1 MEEEY
6 DNLPQE
12 VKDILDSFDIDKDA
26 YKECDRIIDELNE
39 IGWTADYGLSGEIY
53 DVMKKE

>member
-1 MEEEY
+1 MEEY

-12 VKDILDSFDIDKDA
+12 VKDILDSFDMNEADS
-26 YKECDRIIDELNE
+26 YEECRNIICKLED

-53 DVMKKE
+53 DVKNKT

>member
-1 MEEEY
+1 MEEY

-12 VKDILDSFDIDKDA
+12 VKDILDSFDMNEADSDR
-26 YKECDRIIDELNE
+26 ECDRIIDKLND

-53 DVMKKE
+53 DVKKK

>member
-12 VKDILDSFDIDKDA
+12 VKDILDSFDMNIDAYQACDEVIDKLD
-26 YKECDRIIDELNE
+26 D

-53 DVMKKE
+53 DVKKKP